1 MPAPLLS
8 VMGAGKSF
16 GAAPLFSNI
25 SLHISEGERLGL
37 IGPNGS
43 GKSTLLKIMAG
54 LLEPDSGT
62 RTVRKLTRIAFVP
75 QEPEFAPGMT
85 AGQVLE
91 EALPGRGL
99 GMDAAERAAAVSVTL
114 GKAGFAGGSAAVESL
129 SGGWKRR
136 LSIARALIGNPDVLL
151 LDEPTNHLDL
161 EGILWL
167 EKLLEGAPFAAVVVS
182 HDRYFLEN
190 AATEVAEINRAYPDG
205 MFRAVGAY
213 ADFLEKREA
222 FLETQSEQ
230 QAALAN
236 RVRREVEWLRRGPK
250 ARTGKSKARIDAAH
264 ELMGELADVSAR
276 NAKAATRID
285 FTASGR
291 KTKKL
296 IRAQAISKQLGGK
309 QLFCDLNLSL
319 SPGMRLGLAG
329 PNGSGKTTLLRVLK
343 GETQADAG
351 EIERADG
358 LRVVYFDQGREQ
370 LDPTAT
376 LREGLGAH
384 GDSVIYRD
392 RVIHIAGWA
401 KRFLFRPEQLE
412 TPVGRFSGGERARIV
427 IARLMLQPADV
438 LLLDEPTND
447 LDIPTLEVL
456 EESLTDFPGAL
467 VLVTH
472 DRYMLDRVSTVVLG
486 LNGEGGAEV
495 FADYSQWERA
505 RAVKPARIE
514 RSSGVREDR
523 PEALPSARRKKL
535 AYLEAR
541 EWEGMEQ
548 KILEAEQSLDAA
560 RAAVQAPEVVSD
572 AFALQQRY
580 AEMQAAEA
588 QVEKLYARWA
598 DLEGKM

>member
-25 SLHISEGERLGL
+25 SIHISEGERLGL

-54 LLEPDSGT
+54 MLEPDTGT
-62 RTVRKLTRIAFVP
+62 RTVRKLTRIAYVP
-75 QEPEFAPGMT
+75 QEPEFAAGAT
-85 AGQVLE
+85 AGKVLE
-91 EALPGRGL
+91 EALPAT
-99 GMDAAERAAAVSVTL
+99 GMDQTERAAMVSVTL
-114 GKAGFAGGSAAVESL
+114 GRAGFADGSSAVESL

-136 LSIARALIGNPDVLL
+136 LSIARELIRNPDVLL

-205 MFRAVGAY
+205 MFRAEGAY
-213 ADFLEKREA
+213 ADFLEKRES
-222 FLETQSEQ
+222 FLEAQSEQ

-250 ARTGKSKARIDAAH
+250 ARTGKSRARIDAAH
-264 ELMGELADVSAR
+264 ELMGELAEVSGR
-276 NAKAATRID
+276 NVKAATRID

-291 KTKKL
+291 KTRKL
-296 IRAQAISKQLGGK
+296 IRAEGIAKELGGR
-309 QLFCDLNLSL
+309 QLFRDLSFSL
-319 SPGMRLGLAG
+319 SPGIRLGLAG

-343 GETQADAG
+343 GELDTDAG
-351 EIERADG
+351 TVERADG

-370 LDPTAT
+370 LDPAAP

-401 KRFLFRPEQLE
+401 KRFLFRPEQLD
-412 TPVGRFSGGERARIV
+412 TAVGRFSGGERARII
-427 IARLMLQPADV
+427 IARLMLQAADV

-456 EESLTDFPGAL
+456 EESLTDFAGAL

-472 DRYMLDRVSTVVLG
+472 DRFMLDRVSTVVLG
-486 LNGEGGAEV
+486 LDGEGGAEV

-505 RAVKPARIE
+505 RAAKPARAPQE
-514 RSSGVREDR
+514 R
-523 PEALPSARRKKL
+523 PEPRAPAPRKKL
-535 AYLEAR
+535 GYLDAR
-541 EWEGMEQ
+541 EWEQMEQ
-548 KILEAEQSLDAA
+548 RILEAEQSLEAA
-560 RAAVQAPEVVSD
+560 RAALQAPEVVSD
-572 AFALQQRY
+572 PIALQLRY

-588 QVEKLYARWA
+588 EVEKLYARWA
-598 DLEGKM
+598 ELELRK